1 MYDRRVLPRYPP
13 RQRGEM
19 KKIAVVYS
27 SKSGHT
33 KQYVDWLK
41 EEVGDI
47 DVIPAATFSPSQ
59 TMAYKLIIFACGVY
73 GDKLSIMDFVKKN
86 ITAMAPQKTMI
97 MAVSW
102 YTNDSEDA
110 KKKLIEENYPEQF
123 KNIVPI
129 FVLNS
134 GINRKSLSAMD
145 KMKLTAAQVMIDK
158 KDGRSSDDI
167 NALAIIKGYS
177 DQTSKDNLSSIKQ
190 AIDVFLNPTKEA
202 GSAVSAAQSAKTEI
216 SPAPAAKPASETV
229 PKPAPAPRPMDVS
242 EMKSD
247 ADALSSLE
255 NAFKALKAPKAPE
268 SKPFGTASES
278 QPKTEPKSAPVSSTL
293 SKPDPKPAPAPIPQP
308 KPEPKPAPAPQSK
321 PNPKVDPVKASVA
334 SSVKDAIAAL
344 SSGEMITNYAPAPTF
359 EIDDA
364 DFDTYSEA
372 VADSIMLIN
381 QTVAASKPAGH
392 TVQKPVQ
399 QDVKPI
405 KPTAPKPVQQ
415 DVKPIEPTAPKPV
428 QQDVKPIEP
437 TAPKPVQQ
445 DVKPI
450 EPTAP
455 KPVQQDVRPVEPTV
469 PKSVQQDIKPAE
481 RSVEPPQQPAQRKN
495 SYMELF
501 AKRRRHTEEISES
514 AAAVSHVAP
523 AETKPAY
530 ATLSAQAVSKIPT
543 NQTVTVSQTSASKS
557 EESVSQS
564 ASIAAA
570 KPAAL
575 PNPIVQTAPKPVTQS
590 PVKPAAKPA
599 APSVRGKS
607 NDAVIDFDFIMDD
620 GPVPTVEIPKPKPT
634 SAASAPSIDMDVY
647 DFISG
652 DDSKPAVSSRAMNA
666 VQALAKSKAEAEKE
680 QLKSVAKTEVNDD
693 ILEKMKRDIE
703 ALAEESEHEIEVVS
717 PTSSGAILDN
727 DEGLEGFTFSNDIDY
742 DLEAEFAEPADM
754 THRKKIR
761 EKESKTN
768 LDIRK
773 LQEEINASIEQNKAT
788 KEKMEQRYGKRE
800 KEEYHNPFAV
810 QFEEDESK
818 NKKKKKT
825 VEVKRLADPIDPDI
839 FFSKAGKDYDSTPGA
854 MPEIKFKNNR

>member
-1 MYDRRVLPRYPP
+1 
-13 RQRGEM
+13 
-19 KKIAVVYS
+19 
-27 SKSGHT
+27 
-33 KQYVDWLK
+33 
-41 EEVGDI
+41 
-47 DVIPAATFSPSQ
+47 
-59 TMAYKLIIFACGVY
+59 
-73 GDKLSIMDFVKKN
+73 
-86 ITAMAPQKTMI
+86 
-97 MAVSW
+97 
-102 YTNDSEDA
+102 
-110 KKKLIEENYPEQF
+110 
-123 KNIVPI
+123 
-129 FVLNS
+129 
-134 GINRKSLSAMD
+134 
-145 KMKLTAAQVMIDK
+145 
-158 KDGRSSDDI
+158 
-167 NALAIIKGYS
+167 
-177 DQTSKDNLSSIKQ
+177 
-190 AIDVFLNPTKEA
+190 
-202 GSAVSAAQSAKTEI
+202 
-216 SPAPAAKPASETV
+216 
-229 PKPAPAPRPMDVS
+229 
-242 EMKSD
+242 
-247 ADALSSLE
+247 
-255 NAFKALKAPKAPE
+255 
-268 SKPFGTASES
+268 
-278 QPKTEPKSAPVSSTL
+278 
-293 SKPDPKPAPAPIPQP
+293 
-308 KPEPKPAPAPQSK
+308 
-321 PNPKVDPVKASVA
+321 
-334 SSVKDAIAAL
+334 
-344 SSGEMITNYAPAPTF
+344 MITNYAPAPTF

-399 QDVKPI
+399 QDVRL
-405 KPTAPKPVQQ
+405 V
-415 DVKPIEPTAPKPV
+415 EPTAPKPV

-469 PKSVQQDIKPAE
+469 PKPVQQDIKPAE
-481 RSVEPPQQPAQRKN
+481 RSVEPPQQPVQRKN

-530 ATLSAQAVSKIPT
+530 ATPSAQAVSKIST

-575 PNPIVQTAPKPVTQS
+575 SNPIVQTAPKPVTQS

-634 SAASAPSIDMDVY
+634 STASAPSIDMDVY

-680 QLKSVAKTEVNDD
+680 QLKYVAKTEVNDD

-717 PTSSGAILDN
+717 PTSSGDILDN

-854 MPEIKFKNNR
+854 MPEIKFKNR

>member
-1 MYDRRVLPRYPP
+1 
-13 RQRGEM
+13 M

-33 KQYVDWLK
+33 KQYADWLK
-41 EEVGDI
+41 EEIDDV
-47 DVIPAATFSPSQ
+47 DVIPVATFSPSQ

-86 ITAMAPQKTMI
+86 INAMAPQKTMI

-123 KNIVPI
+123 KNTVPI

-134 GINRKSLSAMD
+134 GIDKKSLSAMD

-177 DQTSKDNLSSIKQ
+177 DQTSKDNLASIKQ
-190 AIDVFLNPTKEA
+190 AIDVFFNPPKA
-202 GSAVSAAQSAKTEI
+202 AKTA
-216 SPAPAAKPASETV
+216 APAAAQPVRPAASPEPQAASKPTSA
-229 PKPAPAPRPMDVS
+229 PKPMDVS

-268 SKPFGTASES
+268 L
-278 QPKTEPKSAPVSSTL
+278 KSPE
-293 SKPDPKPAPAPIPQP
+293 PAPEAQ
-308 KPEPKPAPAPQSK
+308 PKPAPAPQSK
-321 PNPKVDPVKASVA
+321 PESKPEPAPAPTPQPKPKPKIDPVKASVA

-344 SSGEMITNYAPAPTF
+344 SSGEMVTNYSPAPTF
-359 EIDDA
+359 EIDDS
-364 DFDTYSEA
+364 DSDTYSEA

-381 QTVAASKPAGH
+381 QTVAAPKPAE
-392 TVQKPVQ
+392 PV
-399 QDVKPI
+399 
-405 KPTAPKPVQQ
+405 APKPVQQ
-415 DVKPIEPTAPKPV
+415 EVKPAEPVAPKPV
-428 QQDVKPIEP
+428 QQEVKPAEP
-437 TAPKPVQQ
+437 VAPKPVQQ
-445 DVKPI
+445 EVKPDG
-450 EPTAP
+450 PVVP
-455 KPVQQDVRPVEPTV
+455 KPVQQE
-469 PKSVQQDIKPAE
+469 IKPAVSSAE
-481 RSVEPPQQPAQRKN
+481 APQQPAQRKN

-501 AKRRRHTEEISES
+501 AKRRRNTEGVSETSS
-514 AAAVSHVAP
+514 AAAVSA
-523 AETKPAY
+523 AETNAAPEKNQEGQTA
-530 ATLSAQAVSKIPT
+530 SASPTVQPVRQPVVS
-543 NQTVTVSQTSASKS
+543 QTASNPVSHTVSQPAAKPVAQASAKPAAQPA
-557 EESVSQS
+557 VK
-564 ASIAAA
+564 AAA
-570 KPAAL
+570 KPAA
-575 PNPIVQTAPKPVTQS
+575 
-590 PVKPAAKPA
+590 PA
-599 APSVRGKS
+599 APGRSS
-607 NDAVIDFDFIMDD
+607 DAIIDFDFIMDD
-620 GPVPTVEIPKPKPT
+620 GPVPTVEIPKPEPVPA
-634 SAASAPSIDMDVY
+634 SAAPTPNIDMDVY
-647 DFISG
+647 DFISE

-666 VQALAKSKAEAEKE
+666 VQDLAKVKAEAEKE
-680 QLKSVAKTEVNDD
+680 KLKAAAKTEVKDD

-717 PTSSGAILDN
+717 ETPAETSSEEEDA
-727 DEGLEGFTFSNDIDY
+727 GLEGFTFSNDIEY
-742 DLEAEFAEPADM
+742 DLEAEFAEPVDM
-754 THRKKIR
+754 VSEKKVQ

-773 LQEEINASIEQNKAT
+773 LQEEINASIEHNKAT

-818 NKKKKKT
+818 SKKKKKT

-839 FFSKAGKDYDSTPGA
+839 FFNKAGKDYDSTPGA
-854 MPEIKFKNNR
+854 MPEIKFRNR

>member
-1 MYDRRVLPRYPP
+1 MPRYPP

-428 QQDVKPIEP
+428 QQDV
-437 TAPKPVQQ
+437 
-445 DVKPI
+445 
-450 EPTAP
+450 
-455 KPVQQDVRPVEPTV
+455 RPVEPTV

-514 AAAVSHVAP
+514 ASAVSHVAP

>member
-1 MYDRRVLPRYPP
+1 MPRYPP

-428 QQDVKPIEP
+428 QQDVKSIEP

-514 AAAVSHVAP
+514 AGAVSPVAP

>member
-278 QPKTEPKSAPVSSTL
+278 QPKPEPKSAPVSSTL
-293 SKPDPKPAPAPIPQP
+293 PKPDPKPAPAPIPQP

-321 PNPKVDPVKASVA
+321 PKPKVDPVKASVA

-405 KPTAPKPVQQ
+405 
-415 DVKPIEPTAPKPV
+415 
-428 QQDVKPIEP
+428 EP

-469 PKSVQQDIKPAE
+469 PKPVQQDIKPAE
-481 RSVEPPQQPAQRKN
+481 RSVEPPQQPVQRKN

-530 ATLSAQAVSKIPT
+530 ATPSAQAVSKIPT

-564 ASIAAA
+564 DSIAAA

-590 PVKPAAKPA
+590 PVKPAAKSA

-717 PTSSGAILDN
+717 PTSSGDILDN

-854 MPEIKFKNNR
+854 MPEIKFKNR

>member
-1 MYDRRVLPRYPP
+1 MPRYPP

-255 NAFKALKAPKAPE
+255 NAFKALKAPKAHE

-278 QPKTEPKSAPVSSTL
+278 QPKPEPKSAPVSSTL
-293 SKPDPKPAPAPIPQP
+293 PKPDPKPAPAPIPQP
-308 KPEPKPAPAPQSK
+308 KPEPKPASAPQSK

-399 QDVKPI
+399 QDVRL
-405 KPTAPKPVQQ
+405 V
-415 DVKPIEPTAPKPV
+415 EPTAPKPV

-469 PKSVQQDIKPAE
+469 PKPVQQDIKPAE
-481 RSVEPPQQPAQRKN
+481 RSVEPPQQPVQRKN

-530 ATLSAQAVSKIPT
+530 ATPSAQAVSKIST

-575 PNPIVQTAPKPVTQS
+575 SNPIVQTAPKPVTQS

-634 SAASAPSIDMDVY
+634 STASAPSIDMDVY

-680 QLKSVAKTEVNDD
+680 QLKYVAKTEVNDD

-717 PTSSGAILDN
+717 PTSSGDILDN

-854 MPEIKFKNNR
+854 MPEIKFKNR

>member
-1 MYDRRVLPRYPP
+1 MPRYPP

-405 KPTAPKPVQQ
+405 K
-415 DVKPIEPTAPKPV
+415 
-428 QQDVKPIEP
+428 P

>member
-1 MYDRRVLPRYPP
+1 MPRYPP

-405 KPTAPKPVQQ
+405 K
-415 DVKPIEPTAPKPV
+415 PTAPKPV

>member
-255 NAFKALKAPKAPE
+255 NAFKALKAPKAHE

-278 QPKTEPKSAPVSSTL
+278 QPKPEPKSAPVSSTL
-293 SKPDPKPAPAPIPQP
+293 PKPDPKPAPAPIPQP
-308 KPEPKPAPAPQSK
+308 KPEPKPASAPQSK

-344 SSGEMITNYAPAPTF
+344 SSGEMITNYATAPTF

-399 QDVKPI
+399 QDVRL
-405 KPTAPKPVQQ
+405 V
-415 DVKPIEPTAPKPV
+415 
-428 QQDVKPIEP
+428 EP

-469 PKSVQQDIKPAE
+469 PKPVQQDIKPAE
-481 RSVEPPQQPAQRKN
+481 RSVEPPQQPVQRKN

-530 ATLSAQAVSKIPT
+530 ATPSAQAVSKIST

-575 PNPIVQTAPKPVTQS
+575 SNPIVQTAPKPVTQS

-634 SAASAPSIDMDVY
+634 STASAPSIDMDVY

-680 QLKSVAKTEVNDD
+680 QLKYVAKTEVNDD

-717 PTSSGAILDN
+717 PTSSGDILDN

-854 MPEIKFKNNR
+854 MPEIKFKNR

>member
-381 QTVAASKPAGH
+381 QTVAAS
-392 TVQKPVQ
+392 
-399 QDVKPI
+399 
-405 KPTAPKPVQQ
+405 
-415 DVKPIEPTAPKPV
+415 
-428 QQDVKPIEP
+428 
-437 TAPKPVQQ
+437 
-445 DVKPI
+445 
-450 EPTAP
+450 
-455 KPVQQDVRPVEPTV
+455 
-469 PKSVQQDIKPAE
+469 
-481 RSVEPPQQPAQRKN
+481 
-495 SYMELF
+495 
-501 AKRRRHTEEISES
+501 
-514 AAAVSHVAP
+514 
-523 AETKPAY
+523 
-530 ATLSAQAVSKIPT
+530 LSLIH
-543 NQTVTVSQTSASKS
+543 
-557 EESVSQS
+557 
-564 ASIAAA
+564 I
-570 KPAAL
+570 
-575 PNPIVQTAPKPVTQS
+575 
-590 PVKPAAKPA
+590 
-599 APSVRGKS
+599 
-607 NDAVIDFDFIMDD
+607 
-620 GPVPTVEIPKPKPT
+620 
-634 SAASAPSIDMDVY
+634 
-647 DFISG
+647 
-652 DDSKPAVSSRAMNA
+652 
-666 VQALAKSKAEAEKE
+666 
-680 QLKSVAKTEVNDD
+680 
-693 ILEKMKRDIE
+693 
-703 ALAEESEHEIEVVS
+703 
-717 PTSSGAILDN
+717 
-727 DEGLEGFTFSNDIDY
+727 
-742 DLEAEFAEPADM
+742 
-754 THRKKIR
+754 
-761 EKESKTN
+761 
-768 LDIRK
+768 
-773 LQEEINASIEQNKAT
+773 
-788 KEKMEQRYGKRE
+788 
-800 KEEYHNPFAV
+800 
-810 QFEEDESK
+810 
-818 NKKKKKT
+818 
-825 VEVKRLADPIDPDI
+825 
-839 FFSKAGKDYDSTPGA
+839 
-854 MPEIKFKNNR
+854 